1 MQSSPGRHLPVET
14 RQMQG
19 TSPVRGAWTKYWSHS
34 PWLRSWHH
42 SGCGSRRA
50 SIRLSSAVHHS
61 GRTAVGS
68 AAIASQSASV
78 SSGGG
83 GGGGGT
89 CGDGG
94 GLGWQRKNPLH
105 CSLSQLPFQ
114 SYWHHAP
121 HSDALV
127 MQPTVVGSVPS
138 RCHSQLTCCRPRP
151 SARAV
156 SAAASSAARM
166 WTSFR
171 GCWRA
176 AGASWYT
183 RRRRL
188 ACGRKN
194 GSVTA
199 GLRRRLSTGRPS
211 AVLYA
216 ECASAVVEFSNGDL
230 RQR

>member
-1 MQSSPGRHLPVET
+1 
-14 RQMQG
+14 MQG

-61 GRTAVGS
+61 GRTVVGR

-138 RCHSQLTCCRPRP
+138 RCLPAHLLQ
-151 SARAV
+151 
-156 SAAASSAARM
+156 AAAL
-166 WTSFR
+166 
-171 GCWRA
+171 RA
-176 AGASWYT
+176 AKRGGEQRGALWSRLLARRSASWYST
-183 RRRRL
+183 RGGVR
-188 ACGRKN
+188 A
-194 GSVTA
+194 
-199 GLRRRLSTGRPS
+199 
-211 AVLYA
+211 
-216 ECASAVVEFSNGDL
+216 
-230 RQR
+230 